1 MSNYVLAKTPL
12 DCVPCVIQRGILA
25 ELQGNHRLADH
36 WLGEAVRM
44 SPSLPQAPQDWGLVL
59 LARGKPDLAIVQF
72 EAASR
77 LGGQWADPLN
87 GWGEALLA
95 KGDPAGAAQ
104 KFQAAAK
111 LAPAWGRT
119 ELLWGEALAKQG
131 KIDEAR
137 AKWRA
142 AAGMDLTPTERAR
155 LQALT
160 GKRTL

>member
-1 MSNYVLAKTPL
+1 
-12 DCVPCVIQRGILA
+12 
-25 ELQGNHRLADH
+25 
-36 WLGEAVRM
+36 M

-77 LGGQWADPLN
+77 LGRQWANPLN